1 MKFFIYALGGGWG
14 HLTRAAALARLARPA
29 EMRIL
34 TNSPYAGHVR
44 DAFPDLNL
52 VVLDCD
58 ATAQNIRSRVR
69 EEIESADPDCLIVDT
84 FPRGLGGELID
95 VLRTTRGF
103 KALVQRALNPE
114 YTAAANLTA
123 FIEQT
128 YDLVLI
134 PGDAGSVAEGPQRRV
149 TEPWMVR
156 SSHELPSAADARSA
170 IGLHAAENCIL
181 ICAAGNR
188 DELAWY
194 GAVAE
199 LIRDLETGIAVRVIA
214 PACPPRCPPEFR
226 ISYWP
231 AIDLY
236 AGAGVLVGGGGYNTI
251 HEAEVSGAPLI
262 CRPWDRKYDRQLE
275 RASAAASHGNVV
287 IVREPEEA
295 ACDAVRLFR
304 AAAGERPAPS
314 YSNGAEEA
322 LRCLCAAMRR

>member
-1 MKFFIYALGGGWG
+1 MRFFIYALGGGWG

-29 EMRIL
+29 KMRIL
-34 TNSPYAGHVR
+34 TNSPYAAHVR
-44 DAFPDLNL
+44 GAFPDLDL
-52 VVLDCD
+52 VVLNCD
-58 ATAQNIRSRVR
+58 ATAQNLRSRVR

-95 VLRTTRGF
+95 RLHAMRGF

-134 PGDAGSVAEGPQRRV
+134 PGDAASAPEGPKRRV
-149 TEPWMVR
+149 TDPWMVR
-156 SSHELPSAADARSA
+156 SSHELPSAAEARIA
-170 IGLHAAENCIL
+170 LRLNAAENCIL

-194 GAVAE
+194 GEVAE
-199 LIRDLETGIAVRVIA
+199 LIRDLENGISVRVIA
-214 PACPPRCPPEFR
+214 PACPPRCPKEFW
-226 ISYWP
+226 IPYWP

-236 AGAGVLVGGGGYNTI
+236 AAAGVLVGGGGYNTI

-275 RASAAASHGNVV
+275 RARATASRGNVV
-287 IVREPEEA
+287 IVHEPEEA
-295 ACDAVRLFR
+295 AREAVRLFR
-304 AAAGERPAPS
+304 AAAGERPAPT
-314 YSNGAEEA
+314 YSNGAEA
-322 LRCLCAAMRR
+322 AFRFLRAAMRY